1 MSKFRYVAYDN
12 HGRKQSGYVDAE
24 TRDVAIL
31 QIKNKGLQP
40 TVVHGPY
47 GAGGG
52 AGRFSISRV
61 RVKALSAYTRKFAQ
75 LYKAGLGI
83 DEIFDLLGEEEDV
96 SRLRVVSK
104 KLAED
109 IRSGVPLDSAL
120 RKYPMIFPPLFVALF
135 NVGIESGNLDDIS
148 DRLATMYEKE
158 SSLRIQM
165 MGKLVYPIAMLAIG
179 FFAAYLLSH
188 FGAIPES
195 VFINILTFWVIVI
208 AIIIFFCTPLGYPI
222 LRSILRYV
230 PYIGPLMLKTN
241 MSRFCRIMGILYGS
255 GIPLLESLDLSE
267 QTLQDP
273 RLSNSIRQVKA
284 MVNKGE
290 DLSTAMKRSGMIPA
304 RVISMVA
311 VGERGGDVEAVLT
324 KMSAYY
330 DIEIEHHHNVLM
342 VVSYF
347 VAYMMMAM
355 TIGYIILSFW
365 MGYYGNINALMS

>member
-47 GAGGG
+47 GAQGG

-75 LYKAGLGI
+75 LYKAGMGI

-96 SRLRVVSK
+96 RGLRIVSV

-109 IRSGVPLDSAL
+109 IRGGIPLDSAL
-120 RKYPMIFPPLFVALF
+120 RKYPMIFPPLFIALF
-135 NVGIESGNLDDIS
+135 YTGIESGNLDDIS

-165 MGKLVYPIAMLAIG
+165 MGKLAYPIAMLVIG
-179 FFAAYLLSH
+179 LFVSFLLSR
-188 FGAIPES
+188 FGEIGPE
-195 VFINILTFWVIVI
+195 VFTNILTFWAIVI
-208 AIIIFFCTPLGYPI
+208 AIIIFFSTPVGYPI
-222 LRSILRYV
+222 LRSILRYI

-241 MSRFCRIMGILYGS
+241 MSRFCRIMGLLYGC
-255 GIPLLESLDLSE
+255 GIPLLEALDLSE

-273 RLSNSIRQVKA
+273 RLSNSIKQVKM
-284 MVNKGE
+284 MVNEGE
-290 DLSTAMKRSGMIPA
+290 NLSTAMKRAGMIPA

-311 VGERGGDVEAVLT
+311 VGERAGDVEAVLT

-330 DIEIEHHHNVLM
+330 DIEIEHHHNVIV

-347 VAYMMMAM
+347 VAYMMMAG
-355 TIGYIILSFW
+355 TIGYIIISFW
-365 MGYYGNINALMS
+365 MGYYANINALMQ